1 MGFSKS
7 SSCSGGGSTGIT
19 RLYMQGLFGTGMV
32 MFCTTLELTAI
43 WRDHATSWLHM
54 NNSASESDLT
64 FRPKMGYLVFTNVNE
79 RHF

>member
-1 MGFSKS
+1 
-7 SSCSGGGSTGIT
+7 
-19 RLYMQGLFGTGMV
+19 MQGLFGTGMV

-43 WRDHATSWLHM
+43 WRDYATSWLHM